1 MTALER
7 KKSLQKAKENQL
19 TIVFKLQVTQHEFTF
34 VRKNTETTKVI
45 QRTNK
50 KTFCYKTKLH
60 PLTTPNSASASMLSR
75 TSWGNILIK
84 MRVELRGSRSR
95 FEADAGIKK

>member
-34 VRKNTETTKVI
+34 VRKNTEPTKVI
-45 QRTNK
+45 ERTNK
-50 KTFCYKTKLH
+50 KKLFVTKQSCIPWRPQIVH
-60 PLTTPNSASASMLSR
+60 VQAS
-75 TSWGNILIK
+75 
-84 MRVELRGSRSR
+84 
-95 FEADAGIKK
+95 